1 MKAEAPARLDLAG
14 AWSDTPPITYECPG
28 GSCVTNVAILVNG
41 RKPIGAK
48 CRVIR
53 SADRTAPRVIKI
65 VMKESEDDESS
76 PVDLVFTHLDELK
89 DYNKPQAVAC
99 LMKACLVFT
108 KLVEIDSD
116 AAGGSGSLSEQLDR
130 KLGGS
135 LELHT
140 WTGLPHGSG
149 LGTSSIL
156 AGCVLKALWRLM
168 QVELSNESLSYA
180 ILVVE
185 QIMTT
190 SKNKNNNFL
199 IYLVNGLFLDNN
211 ILSDKFILVLY
222 FRENFRCKKRLLH
235 IIMT

>member
-1 MKAEAPARLDLAG
+1 MAESPARLDLAG

-28 GSCVTNVAILVNG
+28 GSCVTNVAILVND

-53 SADRTAPRVIKI
+53 TGVEPFFVKF
-65 VMKESEDDESS
+65 VMKEDEQNDDACKTE
-76 PVDLVFTHLDELK
+76 LVYKHLDELK

-99 LMKACLVFT
+99 LMKACLIFT
-108 KLVEIDSD
+108 HLVELENADT
-116 AAGGSGSLSEQLDR
+116 LSEQLACR
-130 KLGGS
+130 IGGT

-156 AGCVLKALWRLM
+156 IGCVLKALWRLM
-168 QVELSNESLSYA
+168 KIDVSNESLSYS

-190 SKNKNNNFL
+190 S
-199 IYLVNGLFLDNN
+199 
-211 ILSDKFILVLY
+211 
-222 FRENFRCKKRLLH
+222 
-235 IIMT
+235 

>member
-1 MKAEAPARLDLAG
+1 M
-14 AWSDTPPITYECPG
+14 
-28 GSCVTNVAILVNG
+28 TNVAILVNG

-48 CRVIR
+48 CRVIKN
-53 SADRTAPRVIKI
+53 SNSNSECRVVKI
-65 VMKESEDDESS
+65 VMKDADDDESS
-76 PVDLVFTHLDELK
+76 TINLVFTQLDELK

-108 KLVEIDSD
+108 RLVELE
-116 AAGGSGSLSEQLDR
+116 SGESLSEQLQR

-168 QVELSNESLSYA
+168 KIDVSNESLSYA

-190 SKNKNNNFL
+190 SKQ
-199 IYLVNGLFLDNN
+199 
-211 ILSDKFILVLY
+211 
-222 FRENFRCKKRLLH
+222 RCD
-235 IIMT
+235 

>member
-1 MKAEAPARLDLAG
+1 MKD
-14 AWSDTPPITYECPG
+14 SD
-28 GSCVTNVAILVNG
+28 
-41 RKPIGAK
+41 
-48 CRVIR
+48 
-53 SADRTAPRVIKI
+53 
-65 VMKESEDDESS
+65 DDETITTSMTTTN
-76 PVDLVFTHLDELK
+76 LVFTHLDELR
-89 DYNKPQAVAC
+89 DYNKPQAIAC

-108 KLVEIDSD
+108 KLVELNNDD
-116 AAGGSGSLSEQLDR
+116 GENLSSQLVR

-168 QVELSNESLSYA
+168 NVDVSNESLSYA

-190 SKNKNNNFL
+190 SKIRIYFSANKIKVSN
-199 IYLVNGLFLDNN
+199 D
-211 ILSDKFILVLY
+211 ILL
-222 FRENFRCKKRLLH
+222 
-235 IIMT
+235 

>member
-1 MKAEAPARLDLAG
+1 MQRIKLIPIVDDNKREYEWVTAESPARLDLAG

-48 CRVIR
+48 CRVIDKKTG
-53 SADRTAPRVIKI
+53 SNGTPRHVKI
-65 VMKESEDDESS
+65 VMKDSDDDETTTNMTTTS
-76 PVDLVFTHLDELK
+76 LVFTHLDELR
-89 DYNKPQAVAC
+89 DYNKPQAIAC

-108 KLVEIDSD
+108 KLVELKNNNNDD
-116 AAGGSGSLSEQLDR
+116 DESLSDQLER

-168 QVELSNESLSYA
+168 NVDVSNESLSYA

-190 SKNKNNNFL
+190 SKIRIYFSANKSQIAFFYN
-199 IYLVNGLFLDNN
+199 
-211 ILSDKFILVLY
+211 
-222 FRENFRCKKRLLH
+222 
-235 IIMT
+235 